1 MNKPLVSVIMPVYN
15 GEKYIRKAVESVYEQ
30 GVSLEL
36 LVIDDGST
44 DHTEEVLSAYEG
56 REDFRYIKN
65 EQNMGAAGSRNRGV
79 GLAQGTYIAFLDADD
94 WWESGKLKEQLKRL
108 EETGYV
114 LCSTGRELM
123 KADGSSTGR
132 TIPVKEKITYR
143 ELLKHNSINCSS
155 VTLRRDVAREFPME
169 HDDSHEDYI
178 TWLKILRKYGCAAGI
193 NKPYLKYRLSEGGKS
208 RNKLKSAAM
217 TYNVYRYAGYGR
229 IRSCIF
235 SVLMLYMEYGNIAT
249 VHFVHSNVAKIHS
262 RLPAAMEFWLVCL
275 GILAYSCQNTSR
287 DICV

>member
-79 GLAQGTYIAFLDADD
+79 GLAQGTYISFLDADD

-155 VTLRRDVAREFPME
+155 VILRRDVAREFPME

-287 DICV
+287 DSGV

>member
-94 WWESGKLKEQLKRL
+94 WWEPGKHL
-108 EETGYV
+108 
-114 LCSTGRELM
+114 
-123 KADGSSTGR
+123 
-132 TIPVKEKITYR
+132 
-143 ELLKHNSINCSS
+143 SS
-155 VTLRRDVAREFPME
+155 VADCR
-169 HDDSHEDYI
+169 
-178 TWLKILRKYGCAAGI
+178 
-193 NKPYLKYRLSEGGKS
+193 
-208 RNKLKSAAM
+208 
-217 TYNVYRYAGYGR
+217 RYAGTSLERGLKLSIKAR
-229 IRSCIF
+229 HGSQGIP
-235 SVLMLYMEYGNIAT
+235 E
-249 VHFVHSNVAKIHS
+249 
-262 RLPAAMEFWLVCL
+262 AA
-275 GILAYSCQNTSR
+275 S
-287 DICV
+287 